1 MHISCENCG
10 TTYVLD
16 ERLIPPQGAPVQC
29 TRCQHVFTAVP
40 PASMANTP
48 PPAAPA
54 SQTMMFGAPGSTT
67 PPPSSKPASSSTQM
81 FGALGPQSPN
91 PAGGKPASNST
102 QMFGALGPTPA
113 SSSKK
118 DEAPRSTQ
126 VFGALSPQAPNAAGT
141 SKPANSTQ
149 MFGAIGAEPPTQK
162 SAPQSIDF
170 GKQGSG
176 QGSSA
181 AGRSTMIFGAGGP
194 GSTPKAGKSDATVR
208 VGPEDLERMLKEHR
222 ELTGRGTETTPSEG
236 SPAVPPDR
244 HNATQMFAM
253 KDAMPPE
260 SVTPTGDENAASASE
275 ARRDKTQLFA
285 YSDSA
290 KPPDEQTDPGQARRD
305 RTQLFAYSDA
315 SGAPPAKP
323 ATEEPARHQK
333 TQMFALTDNAPTSP
347 QPIPEGAKE
356 DSVSA
361 RHQKTQMFALND
373 APPLAPV
380 TEPLEPVKPK
390 RGGNTGAQ
398 PRTMIFGGA
407 ADPAAPKNLDLPP
420 ANRDVATDPSGADVR
435 DAIGGPVPMQGKDFS
450 HNVTSPNLP
459 DIGDEIPESLRN
471 QDDSTTLNPDEQQ
484 PSTGPELQP
493 VRQGAGDQ
501 GDDEATLALA
511 SSGKRRTV
519 IALVVV
525 GIVVIGLL
533 AAAAWKLYGDQLMA
547 PKVAPV
553 VLQQLETEQIKLKA
567 DDSASKLAAIKGLS
581 TLVANNPA
589 YVEGHAALVTAYVL
603 QLDDLQQNALRLE
616 KWRNEKNNRIT
627 KYNQEKQPSDWEARG
642 KQLEEEVRKLND
654 QLTTLVGDEKN
665 VDGQLRAEY
674 GRFASA
680 AQQAGHATLEAQRAA
695 LRAQALYQAYGG
707 SDKALTML
715 KDFRALGP
723 NDGDGFIDLVAAE
736 YAVNAKV
743 TDATIAQAMKD
754 LEGLRAKD
762 GTFMRVYTLEARIH
776 MQKGQLD
783 EAEAQVD
790 RLLAVNAKHDVA
802 NQLKDAIK
810 VMRSEKAQHERDIK
824 EKKEEQE
831 K

>member
-1 MHISCENCG
+1 
-10 TTYVLD
+10 
-16 ERLIPPQGAPVQC
+16 
-29 TRCQHVFTAVP
+29 
-40 PASMANTP
+40 
-48 PPAAPA
+48 
-54 SQTMMFGAPGSTT
+54 
-67 PPPSSKPASSSTQM
+67 M

-91 PAGGKPASNST
+91 PAGGAKPASNST

-113 SSSKK
+113 ASKK

-149 MFGAIGAEPPTQK
+149 MFGAIGAEPPAQK

-170 GKQGSG
+170 GKQGPGQSG
-176 QGSSA
+176 GP
-181 AGRSTMIFGAGGP
+181 GRSTMIFGAGGP
-194 GSTPKAGKSDATVR
+194 GSTPKANKSDATVR

-260 SVTPTGDENAASASE
+260 SVTPTGDENAANASE

-290 KPPDEQTDPGQARRD
+290 KPPDEQTDPGLARRD
-305 RTQLFAYSDA
+305 RTQLFAYADGTS
-315 SGAPPAKP
+315 APPAKP
-323 ATEEPARHQK
+323 ASEEPARHQK

-356 DSVSA
+356 EPA

-373 APPLAPV
+373 VAPPAPV
-380 TEPLEPVKPK
+380 TEPLERVEPVKAR
-390 RGGNTGAQ
+390 RGGNTGQQ
-398 PRTMIFGGA
+398 PKTMIFGGA
-407 ADPAAPKNLDLPP
+407 ADPASPKNLDLPP
-420 ANRDVATDPSGADVR
+420 ANRDVATDPSGADVL
-435 DAIGGPVPMQGKDFS
+435 DAIGGPVPKQGKDFS

-459 DIGDEIPESLRN
+459 DIGDDLPESLRE
-471 QDDSTTLNPDEQQ
+471 QDQSTTLNPDDPQ

-493 VRQGAGDQ
+493 VGQGDQ
-501 GDDEATLALA
+501 GDDEATMALA

-567 DDSASKLAAIKGLS
+567 DDTASKTAAIKGLS

-627 KYNQEKQPSDWEARG
+627 RYNQEKQPSDWEARG

-654 QLTTLVGDEKN
+654 QLTTLVSDEKN

-776 MQKGQLD
+776 LQKGELD
-783 EAEAQVD
+783 QAEAQVD

-802 NQLKDAIK
+802 NQLKEAIK
-810 VMRSEKAQHERDIK
+810 VMRSEKAQHDRDIK